1 MVRVIPLGGLGEI
14 GLNAMAV
21 DTGDDVLLVDAG
33 LMFAGP
39 ELPGVG
45 IVVPDFAYLRAHAAR
60 FRGVVLTHGHEDH
73 VGALPYLLR
82 ILPVPVYGTP
92 FTLALARNRCEELG
106 IKVDLRPM
114 APREPFA
121 VGGVQVEPIRVAHS
135 IPDGVGLALRAGG
148 ERIVHT
154 GDFKLDPTP
163 TDGRTTDL
171 ERLGELGDEGV
182 SLLLSDSTNAEEPG
196 ESGSELEVAQAF
208 ERIFARAPGRIV
220 VALFSSNVGRIQHL
234 FALCERVG
242 RAVVLNGRSLVRNV
256 ELARELGLLRFRN
269 DLLVSTEAAAALAPT
284 RVLVLATGSQA
295 EPRAGLW
302 QMAFEPE
309 ALLPARPGDT
319 FVLSARVIPG
329 NERAISQL
337 VSQLTERG
345 ATVLHSRSGER
356 VHVSGHAA
364 QGEQRRVLE
373 RVRPRAFTPIH
384 GEVRH
389 LVRHLSLARE
399 AGVWADGLL
408 LARDGDV
415 ISLGDG
421 RARVGGT
428 TPCGRVFRDQ
438 MGDDV
443 VSAAALAE
451 RQKLAETGVIVATLL
466 IDRSRGAVVGGP
478 RLAGRGLSDEESALL
493 PVAARS
499 AEADLSALSPE
510 LLNDDPLVEETLVR
524 AVRRAVRQTTGKR
537 PTVVPVLVR
546 L

>member
-14 GLNAMAV
+14 GLNAMAI
-21 DTGDDVLLVDAG
+21 DTGEDLVLVDAG
-33 LMFAGP
+33 LLFAGR

-45 IVVPDFAYLRAHAAR
+45 IVVPDFAYLRENGAR

-82 ILPVPVYGTP
+82 MLPVPVYGTP
-92 FTLALARNRCEELG
+92 FTLGLARGRCQELG
-106 IKVDLRPM
+106 IQPDLRPM
-114 APREPFA
+114 APHEPFA
-121 VGGVQVEPIRVAHS
+121 LGGVTVEPIRVAHS

-163 TDGRTTDL
+163 MDGRTTDL

-196 ESGSELEVAQAF
+196 DSGSEREVAEAF

-220 VALFSSNVGRIQHL
+220 VSLFASNVGRIQHL

-242 RAVVLNGRSLVRNV
+242 RAVVLNGRALLRNV
-256 ELARELGLLRFRN
+256 ELARELGLLRFSN
-269 DLLVSTEAAAALAPT
+269 DLLISAEAAGALAPS
-284 RVLVLATGSQA
+284 RVLVVATGSQA

-302 QMAFEPE
+302 QMAFDPD
-309 ALLPARPGDT
+309 AVLPVRPGDT
-319 FVLSARVIPG
+319 FILSARAIPG

-345 ATVLHSRSGER
+345 ATVLHARSGER

-364 QGEQRRVLE
+364 QAEQRRLLE

-389 LVRHLSLARE
+389 LVRHLALARE

-415 ISLGDG
+415 IALGDG
-421 RARVGGT
+421 GARVRGSV
-428 TPCGRVFRDQ
+428 PHGRVYRDQ
-438 MGDDV
+438 LGDDV

-466 IDRSRGAVVGGP
+466 IDRSRGAVVGQP
-478 RLAGRGLSDEESALL
+478 RLAGRGLSNEESALL
-493 PVAARS
+493 PFAARS
-499 AEADLSALSPE
+499 AEADLAALSPE

-524 AVRRAVRQTTGKR
+524 AVRRAVRQSTGKR